1 LASNSEFSSETSTSS
16 TVLTATPKFLPPVNN
31 KTSPESS
38 CISQEQSIDHHHGSH
53 QHHQHRH
60 HHHHRHHRHLS
71 QPQQKCYCSNPL
83 TTSSSLSSSPSSL
96 TTNPTESETHVT
108 TINANDIQNMN
119 NNAKNNETPK
129 IKAEIHSVKVE
140 QEDNATDDDIIIT
153 TKTTLRDDCA
163 T

>member
-1 LASNSEFSSETSTSS
+1 
-16 TVLTATPKFLPPVNN
+16 
-31 KTSPESS
+31 
-38 CISQEQSIDHHHGSH
+38 
-53 QHHQHRH
+53 
-60 HHHHRHHRHLS
+60 
-71 QPQQKCYCSNPL
+71 
-83 TTSSSLSSSPSSL
+83 
-96 TTNPTESETHVT
+96 
-108 TINANDIQNMN
+108 MN